1 MQKIFR
7 PFSAS
12 LLAAV
17 AVVAMSSAHAQSSTV
32 QNSGGPF
39 AMNGSYKGY
48 IGLNA
53 GQTDYRLSNG
63 LGLFSSDNR
72 ANAYSLTG
80 GAYFTNNLGVEL
92 GYTDFGRIN
101 RAGGT
106 SRADA
111 FSVSLVGK
119 LPLAQSFNL
128 LGKVGT
134 SYGRTEVS
142 AAPGSGITP
151 GSDSGFGL
159 LVGVGAEYMFT
170 PNWSALLQYDAH
182 DLRFAG
188 GTNDRERVG
197 VASLGLRYSF

>member
-1 MQKIFR
+1 MYKPFR
-7 PFSAS
+7 SITAVLVAAANLTGMSA
-12 LLAAV
+12 
-17 AVVAMSSAHAQSSTV
+17 AQAQTST
-32 QNSGGPF
+32 QSSGGPF
-39 AMNGSYKGY
+39 AMTGGYKGY
-48 IGLNA
+48 IGFNA

-63 LGLFSSDNR
+63 LGLFSNDNR

-101 RAGGT
+101 RAGGS

-111 FSVSLVGK
+111 LSVSLVGK

-128 LGKVGT
+128 LGKIGT

-142 AAPGSGITP
+142 AAPGSGITS
-151 GSDSGFGL
+151 GSDQGFGL
-159 LVGVGAEYMFT
+159 TLGVGAEYMFT

-188 GTNDRERVG
+188 GTNNGERVG
-197 VASLGLRYSF
+197 VTSLGLRYSF

>member
-1 MQKIFR
+1 MNKPFR
-7 PFSAS
+7 RVAGLLVTATALAGMSA
-12 LLAAV
+12 AQ
-17 AVVAMSSAHAQSSTV
+17 AQSTSS
-32 QNSGGPF
+32 QGSGGPF
-39 AMNGSYKGY
+39 AMNSAYKGY
-48 IGLNA
+48 LGLNA

-72 ANAYSLTG
+72 ANAYSITG

-128 LGKVGT
+128 LGKIGT

-142 AAPGSGITP
+142 AAAGSGITP
-151 GSDSGFGL
+151 GSDNGFGL

-188 GTNDRERVG
+188 GTNDRERVA
-197 VASLGLRYSF
+197 VTSLGLRYSF

>member
-1 MQKIFR
+1 MNKPFR
-7 PFSAS
+7 NIATA
-12 LLAAV
+12 LVAAAGLAGLSGAQ
-17 AVVAMSSAHAQSSTV
+17 AQSTAA

-39 AMNGSYKGY
+39 AMNSTYKGY

-72 ANAYSLTG
+72 ANSYSLTG

-92 GYTDFGRIN
+92 GYTDFGTIN

-119 LPLAQSFNL
+119 LPLAPSFNL

-142 AAPGSGITP
+142 AAPGSGVTP

-170 PNWSALLQYDAH
+170 PNWSVLLQYDAH
-182 DLRFAG
+182 DLRFIG
-188 GTNDRERVG
+188 GSSDRERVG
-197 VASLGLRYSF
+197 VASLGVRYSF

>member
-1 MQKIFR
+1 M
-7 PFSAS
+7 AAAG
-12 LLAAV
+12 LAGI
-17 AVVAMSSAHAQSSTV
+17 SGAHAQSTTT
-32 QNSGGPF
+32 QTTGGPF
-39 AMNGSYKGY
+39 AMNSTYKGY
-48 IGLNA
+48 LGLNA

-72 ANAYSLTG
+72 ANSYSLTG
-80 GAYFTNNLGVEL
+80 GTYFSNNLGVEL

-101 RAGGT
+101 RAGGS

-119 LPLAQSFNL
+119 LPLASSFNL
-128 LGKVGT
+128 LGKIGT

-142 AAPGSGITP
+142 AAAGSGITS
-151 GSDSGFGL
+151 GSDNGFGL
-159 LVGVGAEYMFT
+159 LVGVGAEFMFT

-182 DLRFAG
+182 DLRFIG
-188 GTNDRERVG
+188 GSSDRERVG